1 MHCVIAKAGIIAWQ
15 NLCLR
20 WRRWRYYCIVENSHV
35 QTFRRSKA
43 SSTGQATFHLTTV
56 HSMIHDMIYNTIVH
70 SIKYN
75 TMQPKNRNQDLP
87 SLGKH
92 KSDSPT
98 QNPVAEKLSQSLL
111 CLGTEALSLRVY
123 INLVTCIIRPS
134 PFSVGDGISPWKKQ
148 TLWSKLKLR
157 GRLTNLVLV
166 QINYSGYYK
175 TWSNSLTW
183 RMDFGKKWYTDI
195 KYCRPWITSMQ
206 MSKTHSVNL
215 FLN

>member
-20 WRRWRYYCIVENSHV
+20 WWYYCIVENSHV
-35 QTFRRSKA
+35 HTFLKHHL
-43 SSTGQATFHLTTV
+43 QAKIHSIRLLFSV

-98 QNPVAEKLSQSLL
+98 QNPVAEKLCQSLL
-111 CLGTEALSLRVY
+111 CLFTEGAYKLGHLY
-123 INLVTCIIRPS
+123 HKAF
-134 PFSVGDGISPWKKQ
+134 PFFCWWWDFPLKKNIW
-148 TLWSKLKLR
+148 WSKFKLR

-166 QINYSGYYK
+166 QINYSG
-175 TWSNSLTW
+175 
-183 RMDFGKKWYTDI
+183 
-195 KYCRPWITSMQ
+195 
-206 MSKTHSVNL
+206 
-215 FLN
+215 

>member
-43 SSTGQATFHLTTV
+43 SSTGQATFLLTTV

-134 PFSVGDGISPWKKQ
+134 PFSVGDGISP
-148 TLWSKLKLR
+148 
-157 GRLTNLVLV
+157 
-166 QINYSGYYK
+166 
-175 TWSNSLTW
+175 
-183 RMDFGKKWYTDI
+183 
-195 KYCRPWITSMQ
+195 
-206 MSKTHSVNL
+206 
-215 FLN
+215 

>member
-20 WRRWRYYCIVENSHV
+20 WRRWRYYCIVENV

-134 PFSVGDGISPWKKQ
+134 PFSVGDGISP
-148 TLWSKLKLR
+148 
-157 GRLTNLVLV
+157 
-166 QINYSGYYK
+166 
-175 TWSNSLTW
+175 
-183 RMDFGKKWYTDI
+183 
-195 KYCRPWITSMQ
+195 
-206 MSKTHSVNL
+206 
-215 FLN
+215 